1 MNPSVYGYDP
11 HTADPFVSGPKTPLE
26 TLAMS
31 TQAGGGKA
39 VISLVLG
46 IVGMLAWLLPIIG
59 LPVAITGLVLG
70 VRSMNSVNKGM
81 ATAGLTLSIIGVVL
95 SIINASIG
103 AYMGATGQM

>member
-1 MNPSVYGYDP
+1 
-11 HTADPFVSGPKTPLE
+11 
-26 TLAMS
+26 MS

-39 VISLVLG
+39 VTSLVLG

-59 LPVAITGLVLG
+59 LPVTITGLVFG
-70 VRSMNSVNKGM
+70 VRSLNSANKGM
-81 ATAGLTLSIIGVVL
+81 AIAGLTLSIIGIVL